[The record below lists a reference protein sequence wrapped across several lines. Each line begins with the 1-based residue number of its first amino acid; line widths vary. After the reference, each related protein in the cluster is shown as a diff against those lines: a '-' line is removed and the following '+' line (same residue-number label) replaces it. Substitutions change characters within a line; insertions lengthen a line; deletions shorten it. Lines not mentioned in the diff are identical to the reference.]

1 MPRRIRYEDEEV
13 APPAG
18 GVRPFLRSLLHAA
31 VTLVVLAVMLYGA
44 ALAIS
49 RTGGFRAYVQ
59 ADLSEAAG
67 FEVALRDA
75 RLTPGLALVVE
86 GVAAGRFDAPGTPCL
101 QADRVVLGWS
111 LFSSGG
117 TRLRSLA
124 VETGRLAFARSADGS
139 WTPRPLAGAAEALLR
154 GAGITPD
161 AANPP
166 AAPSLPSLRVTLRG
180 VDVVWWKADR
190 SRLASLAG
198 LSLDVTPVVLP
209 GRRLVHILAAAESVE
224 PVEGARGGPLRIE
237 YLWGGGGRIVLGGP
251 TNEPAPPA
259 GLGSIPGIGSGK
271 AGTGGREPGV
281 GSRE

>member
-59 ADLSEAAG
+59 ADLSEAVG

-101 QADRVVLGWS
+101 QADRVLLGWS
-111 LFSSGG
+111 PFASGG
-117 TRLRSLA
+117 SRLRSIA
-124 VETGRLAFARSADGS
+124 VETGRLAFARTADGS

-154 GAGITPD
+154 GAGIDPD
-161 AANPP
+161 AARPSAPP
-166 AAPSLPSLRVTLRG
+166 RSSIRVTLRG

-190 SRLASLAG
+190 STLASLSG
-198 LSLDVTPVVLP
+198 LSLDVTPVDLP
-209 GRRLVHILAAAESVE
+209 GRRLVHILAAADSAD
-224 PVEGARGGPLRIE
+224 PAGDGRGVPLRIE
-237 YLWGGGGRIVLGGP
+237 YLWGGGERIVLGGA
-251 TNEPAPPA
+251 TNGTSPPA
-259 GLGSIPGIGSGK
+259 GLGPIPGIGSGK
-271 AGTGGREPGV
+271 AGAGNREPGA
-281 GSRE
+281 GRRE